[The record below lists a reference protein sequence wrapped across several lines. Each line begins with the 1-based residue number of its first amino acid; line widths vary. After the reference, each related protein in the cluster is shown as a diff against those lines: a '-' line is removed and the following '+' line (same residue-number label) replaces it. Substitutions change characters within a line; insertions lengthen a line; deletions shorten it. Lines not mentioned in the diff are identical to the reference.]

1 MLGYSHSKRVYLVNK
16 SGFASGF
23 EFDLPYVPVFYG
35 RLASLSEKLADFN
48 KSDIFYEA
56 GLKIGDDNFSMIFPI
71 YISDPRKMKT
81 MLTSDFSLVIS
92 CRFNLS

>member
-71 YISDPRKMKT
+71 YISDP
-81 MLTSDFSLVIS
+81 SENEDNVDF
-92 CRFNLS
+92 RFFFSYKLPF